1 MEAGRSAVDAV
12 IRRLFTWPPG
22 ASRARARAAAA
33 ATAELDRKQAMFRD
47 ELEQRLQVQRQLRE
61 SEARVRAIVDSA
73 AIVLFAID
81 RDGAITFSAGVG
93 PDPLGKK
100 PGEAVGWSAADLFVE
115 HPRVVEGIR
124 QSLSGIEG
132 RAELTQ
138 GERTFSF
145 SLAPFRDAAG
155 NTAGAIVVAMDVTE
169 GRRTEAALRQSVET
183 LKQVDQNRRA
193 LLRRLVNAQE
203 AERRAIASDIHDD
216 SIQSM
221 FAVGLRLF
229 SLRESMHDAAQ
240 IEQVDRLQQNV
251 QQSTD
256 RLRHLLFELRPAA
269 LDEGG
274 LPAALR
280 QYLDTMK
287 QETGIFC
294 GMCNAVAPEA
304 KGNPWESAMPR
315 GRVQLAKAVIEGRA
329 TLSPRI
335 HRNVARTALE
345 HNPASETQVIA
356 YRIAQEVL
364 ANVRKHARARRVEC
378 AVSAVDDG
386 VLTRIVDNGVGFDSG
401 RNGSVPGHLGLI
413 AMRERAEMAGGWFRI
428 TSSAGQGCAQVA
440 GALPAAG
447 HAGTGQRRHRAWLP
461 PGLRFGADA

>member
-1 MEAGRSAVDAV
+1 MEGGRSAVDAV
-12 IRRLFTWPPG
+12 MRRLFSWPAVAVIAAVLSVAWLLAHRAPSGYELPLAVTSVVLMAASTWSL
-22 ASRARARAAAA
+22 SRSRGRAAAVT
-33 ATAELDRKQAMFRD
+33 TAELDRKQAMFRD

-61 SEARVRAIVDSA
+61 SEARVLAIIDSA
-73 AIVLFAID
+73 PVVLFAID
-81 RDGAITFSAGVG
+81 REGVITFSAGVG

-100 PGEAVGWSAADLFVE
+100 PGEALGWSAADLFVE
-115 HPRVVEGIR
+115 HPNVVEGIR
-124 QSLSGIEG
+124 QALSGIDG

-155 NTAGAIVVAMDVTE
+155 NTAGAIVVAIDVTE
-169 GRRTEAALRQSVET
+169 GRRAEAALRQSLET

-193 LLRRLVNAQE
+193 LLRRLVHAQE
-203 AERRAIASDIHDD
+203 EERRAIASDIHDD
-216 SIQSM
+216 SIQAM

-229 SLRESMHDAAQ
+229 ALREALHDPAQ
-240 IEQVDRLQQNV
+240 VEQVDRIQQNV

-287 QETGIFC
+287 QESAIE
-294 GMCNAVAPEA
+294 VALE
-304 KGNPWESAMPR
+304 
-315 GRVQLAKAVIEGRA
+315 
-329 TLSPRI
+329 
-335 HRNVARTALE
+335 TALE
-345 HNPASETQVIA
+345 RSPASETQVIA
-356 YRIAQEVL
+356 YRIAQEAL

-378 AVSAVDDG
+378 AVSAVDEG
-386 VLTRIVDNGVGFDSG
+386 ILTRIVDDGVGFDGS

-428 TSSAGQGCAQVA
+428 TSSAGQGCVVEYWIPDARE
-440 GALPAAG
+440 GLKNAA
-447 HAGTGQRRHRAWLP
+447 
-461 PGLRFGADA
+461 

>member
-1 MEAGRSAVDAV
+1 MEGGRSAVDAV
-12 IRRLFTWPPG
+12 MRRLFTWPAVAVIAGVLSVAWLLAHRAPSG
-22 ASRARARAAAA
+22 YELPLAVTSVVLMAASTWSLSRSRGRAAAVT
-33 ATAELDRKQAMFRD
+33 TAELDRKQAMFRD

-61 SEARVRAIVDSA
+61 SEARVLAIIDSA
-73 AIVLFAID
+73 PVVLFAID
-81 RDGAITFSAGVG
+81 REGVITFSAGVG

-100 PGEAVGWSAADLFVE
+100 PGEALGWSAADLFVE
-115 HPRVVEGIR
+115 HPNVVEGIR
-124 QSLSGIEG
+124 QALSGVDG

-155 NTAGAIVVAMDVTE
+155 NTAGAIVVAIDVTE
-169 GRRTEAALRQSVET
+169 GRRAEAALRQSLET

-193 LLRRLVNAQE
+193 LLRRLVHAQE
-203 AERRAIASDIHDD
+203 EERRAIASDIHDD
-216 SIQSM
+216 SIQAM

-229 SLRESMHDAAQ
+229 ALREALHDPAQ
-240 IEQVDRLQQNV
+240 VEQVDRIQQNV

-287 QETGIFC
+287 QESAIE
-294 GMCNAVAPEA
+294 VALE
-304 KGNPWESAMPR
+304 
-315 GRVQLAKAVIEGRA
+315 
-329 TLSPRI
+329 
-335 HRNVARTALE
+335 TALE
-345 HNPASETQVIA
+345 RSPASETQVIA
-356 YRIAQEVL
+356 YRIAQEAL

-378 AVSAVDDG
+378 AVSAVDEG
-386 VLTRIVDNGVGFDSG
+386 ILTRIVDDGVGFDGS

-428 TSSAGQGCAQVA
+428 TSSAGQGCVVEYWIPDARE
-440 GALPAAG
+440 GLKNAA
-447 HAGTGQRRHRAWLP
+447 
-461 PGLRFGADA
+461 

>member
-1 MEAGRSAVDAV
+1 MKAGRAAVDAA
-12 IRRLFTWPPG
+12 IRRLFTWPAVAVVVSVLALAWLLAQRAPAG
-22 ASRARARAAAA
+22 AELPLGAASVALMAASTWSVSRTRARAAAS
-33 ATAELDRKQAMFRD
+33 ATAELERKQAMFRD

-61 SEARVRAIVDSA
+61 SEARVRAIIDSA
-73 AIVLFAID
+73 PIVLFAID

-115 HPRVVEGIR
+115 HPNVVEGIR
-124 QSLSGIEG
+124 QALSGIDG

-138 GERTFSF
+138 GDRTFSF
-145 SLAPFRDAAG
+145 SLAPFRDAGG
-155 NTAGAIVVAMDVTE
+155 NTAGAIVVAIDVTD
-169 GRRTEAALRQSVET
+169 GRRAEAALRQSVET
-183 LKQVDQNRRA
+183 LKQVDQNRRG
-193 LLRRLVNAQE
+193 LLRRLVHAQE
-203 AERRAIASDIHDD
+203 EERRAIASDIHDD
-216 SIQSM
+216 SIQAM

-229 SLRESMHDAAQ
+229 ALRTGLHDPTQ

-251 QQSTD
+251 QESTD

-287 QETGIFC
+287 QDSGIE
-294 GMCNAVAPEA
+294 VEL
-304 KGNPWESAMPR
+304 E
-315 GRVQLAKAVIEGRA
+315 
-329 TLSPRI
+329 
-335 HRNVARTALE
+335 TALE
-345 HNPASETQVIA
+345 RSPASETQVIA
-356 YRIAQEVL
+356 YRIAQEAL

-386 VLTRIVDNGVGFDSG
+386 ILTRIVDDGVGFDGG

-428 TSSAGQGCAQVA
+428 TSSAGKGCVVEYWIPDPRE
-440 GALPAAG
+440 GVTHAA
-447 HAGTGQRRHRAWLP
+447 
-461 PGLRFGADA
+461 

>member
-1 MEAGRSAVDAV
+1 V
-12 IRRLFTWPPG
+12 IRRLFTRMAG
-22 ASRARARAAAA
+22 GHRARLRATAA

-61 SEARVRAIVDSA
+61 SDARVRAIVDSA
-73 AIVLFAID
+73 PIVLFAID
-81 RDGAITFSAGVG
+81 RDGVITFSAGVG
-93 PDPLGKK
+93 PDPLGKQ
-100 PGEAVGWSAADLFVE
+100 PGEALGWSASDLFAE
-115 HPRVVEGIR
+115 HPVVVEGIR
-124 QSLSGIEG
+124 QALSGIDG

-138 GERTFSF
+138 GDRTFSF

-155 NTAGAIVVAMDVTE
+155 NTAGAIVVAVDVTE
-169 GRRTEAALRQSVET
+169 GRRAEAALRQSLET

-193 LLRRLVNAQE
+193 LLRRLVHAQE
-203 AERRAIASDIHDD
+203 EERRAIASDIHDD

-229 SLRESMHDAAQ
+229 TLREALHDAAQ
-240 IEQVDRLQQNV
+240 IEQVDRLQENV

-280 QYLDTMK
+280 QYLDAMK
-287 QETGIFC
+287 QESDIE
-294 GMCNAVAPEA
+294 VELEA
-304 KGNPWESAMPR
+304 E
-315 GRVQLAKAVIEGRA
+315 LEG
-329 TLSPRI
+329 TS
-335 HRNVARTALE
+335 
-345 HNPASETQVIA
+345 ASETQVIA
-356 YRIAQEVL
+356 YRIAQEAL

-386 VLTRIVDNGVGFDSG
+386 ILTRIVDDGVGFDGS
-401 RNGSVPGHLGLI
+401 RNGAVPGHLGLI

-428 TSSAGQGCAQVA
+428 TSSAGKGCVVEYWIPDAREGVSD
-440 GALPAAG
+440 AA
-447 HAGTGQRRHRAWLP
+447 
-461 PGLRFGADA
+461 

>member
-1 MEAGRSAVDAV
+1 MEAGRAAVDAV
-12 IRRLFTWPPG
+12 IRRLFTWPAVAVVIGLLALVAFVAGRAPSG
-22 ASRARARAAAA
+22 GELPLAAASVALMAASTFGVGRARARAAAA

-47 ELEQRLQVQRQLRE
+47 ELEQRLGVQRQLRE
-61 SEARVRAIVDSA
+61 SEARVRAIIDSA
-73 AIVLFAID
+73 PVVLFAID
-81 RDGAITFSAGVG
+81 REGAITFSAGIG

-100 PGEAVGWSAADLFVE
+100 PGEALGWSASDLFVE
-115 HPRVVEGIR
+115 HPNVVEGIR
-124 QSLSGIEG
+124 QALSGIDG

-138 GERTFSF
+138 GDRTFSF

-155 NTAGAIVVAMDVTE
+155 NTAGAIVVAIDVTE

-193 LLRRLVNAQE
+193 LLRRLVHAQE
-203 AERRAIASDIHDD
+203 EERRAIASDIHDD

-229 SLRESMHDAAQ
+229 SLREALHDAAQ

-251 QQSTD
+251 QESTD

-280 QYLDTMK
+280 QYLDAMK
-287 QETGIFC
+287 QETDIE
-294 GMCNAVAPEA
+294 VE
-304 KGNPWESAMPR
+304 
-315 GRVQLAKAVIEGRA
+315 LKA
-329 TLSPRI
+329 
-335 HRNVARTALE
+335 ALE
-345 HNPASETQVIA
+345 RNPASETQVIA
-356 YRIAQEVL
+356 YRIAQEAL
-364 ANVRKHARARRVEC
+364 ANIRKHARAHRVEC

-386 VLTRIVDNGVGFDSG
+386 ILTRIADDGVGFDGS
-401 RNGSVPGHLGLI
+401 RNGSVPGHLGLV

-428 TSSAGQGCAQVA
+428 TSSAGQGCVVEYWIPDAREGVTN
-440 GALPAAG
+440 AA
-447 HAGTGQRRHRAWLP
+447 
-461 PGLRFGADA
+461 

>member
-1 MEAGRSAVDAV
+1 V
-12 IRRLFTWPPG
+12 IRRLLTWPADG
-22 ASRARARAAAA
+22 SRARARAAAA
-33 ATAELDRKQAMFRD
+33 ANAEGDRKQAMFRD

-61 SEARVRAIVDSA
+61 SEARLRAIIDSA
-73 AIVLFAID
+73 PIVLFAID

-100 PGEAVGWSAADLFVE
+100 PGEALGWSAADLFVE
-115 HPRVVEGIR
+115 HPNVVEGIR
-124 QSLSGIEG
+124 QALSGIDG
-132 RAELTQ
+132 QAELTQ

-155 NTAGAIVVAMDVTE
+155 NTAGAIVVAIDVTE
-169 GRRTEAALRQSVET
+169 GRRTEAALRRSVET
-183 LKQVDQNRRA
+183 LEQVDQNRRA
-193 LLRRLVNAQE
+193 LLRRLVHAQE
-203 AERRAIASDIHDD
+203 EERRAIASDIHDD

-280 QYLDTMK
+280 QYLDVMK
-287 QETGIFC
+287 QESGIDF
-294 GMCNAVAPEA
+294 EL
-304 KGNPWESAMPR
+304 E
-315 GRVQLAKAVIEGRA
+315 
-329 TLSPRI
+329 
-335 HRNVARTALE
+335 TALE
-345 HNPASETQVIA
+345 RSPASETQVIA
-356 YRIAQEVL
+356 YRIAQEAL
-364 ANVRKHARARRVEC
+364 GNVRKHAGARRVEC

-386 VLTRIVDNGVGFDSG
+386 ILTRIADDGVGFDSS

-413 AMRERAEMAGGWFRI
+413 AMRERAEMAGGWYRI
-428 TSSAGQGCAQVA
+428 TSSAGQGCVVEYWIPDAREGVTN
-440 GALPAAG
+440 AA
-447 HAGTGQRRHRAWLP
+447 
-461 PGLRFGADA
+461 

>member
-1 MEAGRSAVDAV
+1 MEADRSGIETVLG
-12 IRRLFTWPPG
+12 RLFSWPPG
-22 ASRARARAAAA
+22 GGRARARAA

-61 SEARVRAIVDSA
+61 SEARVGAIIDSA
-73 AIVLFAID
+73 PIVLFAID

-100 PGEAVGWSAADLFVE
+100 PGEALGWSAADLFAE
-115 HPRVVEGIR
+115 HPKVVEGIR
-124 QSLSGIEG
+124 QALSGIEG

-138 GERTFSF
+138 AERTFSF

-155 NTAGAIVVAMDVTE
+155 NTAGAIVVAIDVTD

-183 LKQVDQNRRA
+183 LKQVDQNRRG
-193 LLRRLVNAQE
+193 LLRRLVHAQE
-203 AERRAIASDIHDD
+203 EERRAIASDIHDD

-229 SLRESMHDAAQ
+229 ALREALHDSAQ
-240 IEQVDRLQQNV
+240 IEQVDRLQENV

-280 QYLDTMK
+280 QYLDAMA
-287 QETGIFC
+287 QETGIE
-294 GMCNAVAPEA
+294 VE
-304 KGNPWESAMPR
+304 
-315 GRVQLAKAVIEGRA
+315 LATMLDR
-329 TLSPRI
+329 
-335 HRNVARTALE
+335 
-345 HNPASETQVIA
+345 NPASETQVIA
-356 YRIAQEVL
+356 YRIAQEAL
-364 ANVRKHARARRVEC
+364 ANVRKHARARHVEC

-386 VLTRIVDNGVGFDSG
+386 ILTRIADDGVGFDGSH
-401 RNGSVPGHLGLI
+401 NGSVPGHLGLI

-428 TSSAGQGCAQVA
+428 TSSAGEGCVVEYWIPDAREEVTN
-440 GALPAAG
+440 AA
-447 HAGTGQRRHRAWLP
+447 
-461 PGLRFGADA
+461 

>member
-1 MEAGRSAVDAV
+1 MEGGRSAVDAV
-12 IRRLFTWPPG
+12 MRRLFTWPAVAVIAGVLSVAWLLAHRAPSG
-22 ASRARARAAAA
+22 YELPLAVTSVVLMAASTWSLSRSRGRAAAVT
-33 ATAELDRKQAMFRD
+33 TAELDRKQAMFRD

-61 SEARVRAIVDSA
+61 SEARVLAIIDSA
-73 AIVLFAID
+73 PVVLFAID
-81 RDGAITFSAGVG
+81 REGVITFSAGVG

-100 PGEAVGWSAADLFVE
+100 PGEALGWSAADLFVE
-115 HPRVVEGIR
+115 HPNVVEGIR
-124 QSLSGIEG
+124 QALSGVDG

-138 GERTFSF
+138 GQRTFSF

-155 NTAGAIVVAMDVTE
+155 NTAGAIVVAIDVTE
-169 GRRTEAALRQSVET
+169 GRRAEAALRQSLET

-193 LLRRLVNAQE
+193 LLRRLVHAQE
-203 AERRAIASDIHDD
+203 EERRAIASDIHDD
-216 SIQSM
+216 SIQAM

-229 SLRESMHDAAQ
+229 ALREALHDPAQ
-240 IEQVDRLQQNV
+240 VEQVDRIQQNV

-287 QETGIFC
+287 QESAIE
-294 GMCNAVAPEA
+294 VALE
-304 KGNPWESAMPR
+304 
-315 GRVQLAKAVIEGRA
+315 
-329 TLSPRI
+329 
-335 HRNVARTALE
+335 TALE
-345 HNPASETQVIA
+345 RSPASETQVIA
-356 YRIAQEVL
+356 YRIAQEAL

-378 AVSAVDDG
+378 AVSAVDEG
-386 VLTRIVDNGVGFDSG
+386 ILTRIVDDGVGFDGS

-428 TSSAGQGCAQVA
+428 TSSAGQGCVVEYWIPDARE
-440 GALPAAG
+440 GLKNAA
-447 HAGTGQRRHRAWLP
+447 
-461 PGLRFGADA
+461 

>member
-12 IRRLFTWPPG
+12 IRRLFAWPVDG
-22 ASRARARAAAA
+22 SRARARAAAA
-33 ATAELDRKQAMFRD
+33 ANADRDRKQAMFRD

-61 SEARVRAIVDSA
+61 SEARLRAIIDSA
-73 AIVLFAID
+73 PIVLFAID
-81 RDGAITFSAGVG
+81 REGVITFSAGVG

-100 PGEAVGWSAADLFVE
+100 PGEAQGWSAADLFVE
-115 HPRVVEGIR
+115 HPTVVEGIR
-124 QSLSGIEG
+124 QALSGIDG

-145 SLAPFRDAAG
+145 NLAPFRDAAG
-155 NTAGAIVVAMDVTE
+155 NTAGAIVVAVDVTE

-193 LLRRLVNAQE
+193 LLRRLVHAQE
-203 AERRAIASDIHDD
+203 EERRAIASDIHDD

-229 SLRESMHDAAQ
+229 SLRESMRDAAQ
-240 IEQVDRLQQNV
+240 IEQVERLQQNV

-274 LPAALR
+274 LPAALQ
-280 QYLDTMK
+280 QYLDVMK
-287 QETGIFC
+287 EESGI
-294 GMCNAVAPEA
+294 AVEL
-304 KGNPWESAMPR
+304 E
-315 GRVQLAKAVIEGRA
+315 
-329 TLSPRI
+329 
-335 HRNVARTALE
+335 TALE
-345 HNPASETQVIA
+345 RSPASETQVIA
-356 YRIAQEVL
+356 YRIAQEAL
-364 ANVRKHARARRVEC
+364 GNVRKHAGARRVEC
-378 AVSAVDDG
+378 AVSAVEDG
-386 VLTRIVDNGVGFDSG
+386 ILTRIADDGVGFDSS

-428 TSSAGQGCAQVA
+428 TSSAGEGCVVEYWIPDAREGIA
-440 GALPAAG
+440 NAA
-447 HAGTGQRRHRAWLP
+447 
-461 PGLRFGADA
+461 

>member
-1 MEAGRSAVDAV
+1 MEGGRSAVDAV
-12 IRRLFTWPPG
+12 MRRLFTWPAVAVIAGVLSVAWLLAHRAPSG
-22 ASRARARAAAA
+22 YELPLAVTSVVLMAASTWSLSRSRGRAAAVT
-33 ATAELDRKQAMFRD
+33 TAELDRKQAMFRD

-61 SEARVRAIVDSA
+61 SEARVRAIIDSA
-73 AIVLFAID
+73 PVVLFAID
-81 RDGAITFSAGVG
+81 REGVITFSAGVG

-100 PGEAVGWSAADLFVE
+100 PGEALGWSAADLFVE
-115 HPRVVEGIR
+115 HPNVVEGIR
-124 QSLSGIEG
+124 QALSGVDG

-138 GERTFSF
+138 GQRTFSF

-155 NTAGAIVVAMDVTE
+155 NTAGAIVVAIDVTE
-169 GRRTEAALRQSVET
+169 GRRAEAALRQSLET

-193 LLRRLVNAQE
+193 LLRRLVHAQE
-203 AERRAIASDIHDD
+203 EERRAIASDIHDD
-216 SIQSM
+216 SIQAM

-229 SLRESMHDAAQ
+229 ALREALHDPAQ
-240 IEQVDRLQQNV
+240 VEQVDRIQQNV

-287 QETGIFC
+287 QESAIE
-294 GMCNAVAPEA
+294 VALE
-304 KGNPWESAMPR
+304 
-315 GRVQLAKAVIEGRA
+315 
-329 TLSPRI
+329 
-335 HRNVARTALE
+335 TALE
-345 HNPASETQVIA
+345 RSPASETQVIA
-356 YRIAQEVL
+356 YRIAQEAL

-378 AVSAVDDG
+378 AVSAVDEG
-386 VLTRIVDNGVGFDSG
+386 ILTRIVDDGVGFDGS

-428 TSSAGQGCAQVA
+428 TSSAGQGCVVEYWIPDARE
-440 GALPAAG
+440 GLKNAA
-447 HAGTGQRRHRAWLP
+447 
-461 PGLRFGADA
+461 

>member
-1 MEAGRSAVDAV
+1 MEAGHSAVDTV
-12 IRRLFTWPPG
+12 IRRLFTWPSDS
-22 ASRARARAAAA
+22 SRARARAAAA
-33 ATAELDRKQAMFRD
+33 ANAERGRKQAMFRD
-47 ELEQRLQVQRQLRE
+47 ELEQRLQVQGQLRE
-61 SEARVRAIVDSA
+61 SEARLRTIIDSA
-73 AIVLFAID
+73 PIVLFAID
-81 RDGAITFSAGVG
+81 RNGAITFSAGVG

-115 HPRVVEGIR
+115 HPNVVEGIR
-124 QSLSGIEG
+124 QALSGIDG
-132 RAELTQ
+132 RAELSQ

-145 SLAPFRDAAG
+145 NLAPFRDAAG
-155 NTAGAIVVAMDVTE
+155 NTAGAIVVAIDVTE

-193 LLRRLVNAQE
+193 LLRRLVHAQE
-203 AERRAIASDIHDD
+203 EERRAIASDIHDD

-229 SLRESMHDAAQ
+229 SLRESMRDAEQ

-280 QYLDTMK
+280 QYLDVMK
-287 QETGIFC
+287 QESGIDF
-294 GMCNAVAPEA
+294 E
-304 KGNPWESAMPR
+304 
-315 GRVQLAKAVIEGRA
+315 LD
-329 TLSPRI
+329 
-335 HRNVARTALE
+335 TALE
-345 HNPASETQVIA
+345 RSPASETQVIA
-356 YRIAQEVL
+356 YRIAQEAL
-364 ANVRKHARARRVEC
+364 ANVRRHAGARRVEC
-378 AVSAVDDG
+378 AVSAADGGILTHIADD
-386 VLTRIVDNGVGFDSG
+386 GVGFDSS

-428 TSSAGQGCAQVA
+428 TSSAGKGCVVEYWIPDA
-440 GALPAAG
+440 GEGVTNAA
-447 HAGTGQRRHRAWLP
+447 
-461 PGLRFGADA
+461 

>member
-1 MEAGRSAVDAV
+1 MDTDRSAVDAA
-12 IRRLFTWPPG
+12 IRRLFTWPLG
-22 ASRARARAAAA
+22 VSRARARAAAA
-33 ATAELDRKQAMFRD
+33 STAELDRKQAMFRD

-61 SEARVRAIVDSA
+61 SEARVRAIIDSA
-73 AIVLFAID
+73 PIVLFAID
-81 RDGAITFSAGVG
+81 RNGAITFSAGVG

-124 QSLSGIEG
+124 QALSGIDG

-145 SLAPFRDAAG
+145 SLAPFRDAGG
-155 NTAGAIVVAMDVTE
+155 NTTGAIVVAIDVTE
-169 GRRTEAALRQSVET
+169 GRRTEAALRQSLET
-183 LKQVDQNRRA
+183 LNQVDQNRRA
-193 LLRRLVNAQE
+193 LLRRLVHAQE
-203 AERRAIASDIHDD
+203 EERRAIASDIHDD

-229 SLRESMHDAAQ
+229 SLRESMRDAAQ

-251 QQSTD
+251 QESTD

-280 QYLDTMK
+280 QYLDAMK
-287 QETGIFC
+287 QETT
-294 GMCNAVAPEA
+294 
-304 KGNPWESAMPR
+304 
-315 GRVQLAKAVIEGRA
+315 IE
-329 TLSPRI
+329 
-335 HRNVARTALE
+335 VVLE
-345 HNPASETQVIA
+345 TSLERNPASETQVIA
-356 YRIAQEVL
+356 YRIAQEAL

-386 VLTRIVDNGVGFDSG
+386 ILTRIADDGVGFDGS

-428 TSSAGQGCAQVA
+428 TSSAGNGCVVEYWIPDAREGLTNVA
-440 GALPAAG
+440 
-447 HAGTGQRRHRAWLP
+447 
-461 PGLRFGADA
+461 

>member
-1 MEAGRSAVDAV
+1 MEAGRAAVDAV
-12 IRRLFTWPPG
+12 IRRLFTWPAVAVVIGLLALVAFVAGRAPSG
-22 ASRARARAAAA
+22 GELPLAAASVALMAASTFGVGRARARAAAA

-47 ELEQRLQVQRQLRE
+47 ELEQRLGVQRQLRE
-61 SEARVRAIVDSA
+61 SEARVRAIIDSA
-73 AIVLFAID
+73 PVVLFAID
-81 RDGAITFSAGVG
+81 REGAITFSAGIG

-100 PGEAVGWSAADLFVE
+100 PGEALGWSASDLFVE
-115 HPRVVEGIR
+115 HPNVVEGIR
-124 QSLSGIEG
+124 QALSGIDG

-138 GERTFSF
+138 GDRTFSF

-155 NTAGAIVVAMDVTE
+155 NTAGAIVVAIDVTE

-193 LLRRLVNAQE
+193 LLRRLVHAQE
-203 AERRAIASDIHDD
+203 EERRAIASDIHDD

-229 SLRESMHDAAQ
+229 SLREALHDAAQ

-251 QQSTD
+251 QESTD

-280 QYLDTMK
+280 QYLDAMK
-287 QETGIFC
+287 QETDIE
-294 GMCNAVAPEA
+294 VE
-304 KGNPWESAMPR
+304 
-315 GRVQLAKAVIEGRA
+315 LKA
-329 TLSPRI
+329 
-335 HRNVARTALE
+335 ALE
-345 HNPASETQVIA
+345 RNPASETQVIA
-356 YRIAQEVL
+356 YRIAQEAL

-386 VLTRIVDNGVGFDSG
+386 ILTRIADDGVGFDGS
-401 RNGSVPGHLGLI
+401 RNGSVPGHLGLV

-428 TSSAGQGCAQVA
+428 TSSAGQGCVVEYWIPDAREGVTN
-440 GALPAAG
+440 AA
-447 HAGTGQRRHRAWLP
+447 
-461 PGLRFGADA
+461 

>member
-1 MEAGRSAVDAV
+1 MDTGRPAVDAV
-12 IRRLFTWPPG
+12 IRRLFSWPLG
-22 ASRARARAAAA
+22 MSRARARAAAA
-33 ATAELDRKQAMFRD
+33 STAELDRKQAMFRD

-61 SEARVRAIVDSA
+61 SEARVRAIIDSA
-73 AIVLFAID
+73 PIVLFAID

-115 HPRVVEGIR
+115 HPTVVEGIR
-124 QSLSGIEG
+124 QALSGIDG

-155 NTAGAIVVAMDVTE
+155 NTAGAIVVAIDVTE
-169 GRRTEAALRQSVET
+169 GRRTEAALRQSLET

-193 LLRRLVNAQE
+193 LLRRLVHAQE
-203 AERRAIASDIHDD
+203 EERRAIASDIHDD

-229 SLRESMHDAAQ
+229 GLREALHDAAQ

-280 QYLDTMK
+280 QYLDAMK
-287 QETGIFC
+287 ADT
-294 GMCNAVAPEA
+294 A
-304 KGNPWESAMPR
+304 
-315 GRVQLAKAVIEGRA
+315 IEVV
-329 TLSPRI
+329 LE
-335 HRNVARTALE
+335 TALE

-356 YRIAQEVL
+356 YRIAQEAL
-364 ANVRKHARARRVEC
+364 ANVRKHAGARRVEC

-386 VLTRIVDNGVGFDSG
+386 ILTRIADDGVGFDSS
-401 RNGSVPGHLGLI
+401 RNGSVPGHLGLV

-428 TSSAGQGCAQVA
+428 TSSAGHGCVVEYWIPDDREEGTSVA
-440 GALPAAG
+440 
-447 HAGTGQRRHRAWLP
+447 
-461 PGLRFGADA
+461 

>member
-1 MEAGRSAVDAV
+1 MEGGRSAVDAV
-12 IRRLFTWPPG
+12 MRRLFTWPAVAVIAGVLSVAWLLAHRAPSG
-22 ASRARARAAAA
+22 YELPLAVTSVVLMAASTWSLSRSRGRAAAVT
-33 ATAELDRKQAMFRD
+33 TAELDRKQAMFRD

-61 SEARVRAIVDSA
+61 SEARVLAIIDRAPV
-73 AIVLFAID
+73 VLFAID
-81 RDGAITFSAGVG
+81 REGVITFSAGVG

-100 PGEAVGWSAADLFVE
+100 PGEALGWSAADLFVE
-115 HPRVVEGIR
+115 HPNVVEGIR
-124 QSLSGIEG
+124 QALSGVDG

-155 NTAGAIVVAMDVTE
+155 NTAGAIVVAIDVTE
-169 GRRTEAALRQSVET
+169 GRRAEAALRQSLET

-193 LLRRLVNAQE
+193 LLRRLVHAQE
-203 AERRAIASDIHDD
+203 EERRAIASDIHDD
-216 SIQSM
+216 SIQAM

-229 SLRESMHDAAQ
+229 ALREALHDPAQ
-240 IEQVDRLQQNV
+240 VEQVDRIQQNV

-287 QETGIFC
+287 QESAIE
-294 GMCNAVAPEA
+294 VALE
-304 KGNPWESAMPR
+304 
-315 GRVQLAKAVIEGRA
+315 
-329 TLSPRI
+329 
-335 HRNVARTALE
+335 TALE
-345 HNPASETQVIA
+345 RSPASETQVIA
-356 YRIAQEVL
+356 YRIAQEAL

-378 AVSAVDDG
+378 AVSAVDEG
-386 VLTRIVDNGVGFDSG
+386 ILTRIVDDGVGFDGS

-428 TSSAGQGCAQVA
+428 TSSAGQGCVVEYWIPDARE
-440 GALPAAG
+440 GLKNAA
-447 HAGTGQRRHRAWLP
+447 
-461 PGLRFGADA
+461 

>member
-73 AIVLFAID
+73 PIVLFAID

-93 PDPLGKK
+93 PDPLGQK

-287 QETGIFC
+287 QETGIE
-294 GMCNAVAPEA
+294 VEL
-304 KGNPWESAMPR
+304 
-315 GRVQLAKAVIEGRA
+315 Q
-329 TLSPRI
+329 
-335 HRNVARTALE
+335 TALE

-428 TSSAGQGCAQVA
+428 TSSAGQGCVVEYWIPDAREVVSN
-440 GALPAAG
+440 AA
-447 HAGTGQRRHRAWLP
+447 
-461 PGLRFGADA
+461 

>member
-1 MEAGRSAVDAV
+1 MASRYIRMRAGAVDAI
-12 IRRLFTWPPG
+12 IRRLISRPG
-22 ASRARARAAAA
+22 VAGLAGLLALLLGLPWLMGHRSPAGFELPLALASVALMAAAAWSMDRARARGAAAA
-33 ATAELDRKQAMFRD
+33 NAELARKQLMFRD
-47 ELEQRLQVQRQLRE
+47 ELEQRLQVQSHLRE
-61 SEARVRAIVDSA
+61 SEARLRAIVDSA
-73 AIVLFAID
+73 PIVLFAID

-155 NTAGAIVVAMDVTE
+155 NTAGAIVVAIDVTE

-193 LLRRLVNAQE
+193 LLRRLVHAQE

-269 LDEGG
+269 LDDDG

-287 QETGIFC
+287 QETGIE
-294 GMCNAVAPEA
+294 VELQT
-304 KGNPWESAMPR
+304 
-315 GRVQLAKAVIEGRA
+315 V
-329 TLSPRI
+329 
-335 HRNVARTALE
+335 LE
-345 HNPASETQVIA
+345 RNPASETQVIA
-356 YRIAQEVL
+356 YRIAQEAL

-386 VLTRIVDNGVGFDSG
+386 ILTRIADDGVGFEDDRG
-401 RNGSVPGHLGLI
+401 RPTAGHLGLVS
-413 AMRERAEMAGGWFRI
+413 MRERAEMAGGWFRI
-428 TSSAGQGCAQVA
+428 TSSRGNGCLVEYWIPD
-440 GALPAAG
+440 GKEGVSRAA
-447 HAGTGQRRHRAWLP
+447 
-461 PGLRFGADA
+461 

>member
-1 MEAGRSAVDAV
+1 MDSGRPAVDAV
-12 IRRLFTWPPG
+12 FRRLFTWPLG
-22 ASRARARAAAA
+22 RGRARARAAAA
-33 ATAELDRKQAMFRD
+33 SAAELDRKQAMFRD

-73 AIVLFAID
+73 PIVLFAID
-81 RDGAITFSAGVG
+81 RDGAISFSAGVG

-124 QSLSGIEG
+124 QALSGIDG

-155 NTAGAIVVAMDVTE
+155 NTAGAIVVAIDVTE
-169 GRRTEAALRQSVET
+169 GRRTETALRQSLET
-183 LKQVDQNRRA
+183 LKQVDHNRRA
-193 LLRRLVNAQE
+193 LLRRLVHAQE
-203 AERRAIASDIHDD
+203 EERRAIASDIHDD

-229 SLRESMHDAAQ
+229 GLREALHDAAQ

-280 QYLDTMK
+280 QYLDAMK
-287 QETGIFC
+287 ADT
-294 GMCNAVAPEA
+294 A
-304 KGNPWESAMPR
+304 
-315 GRVQLAKAVIEGRA
+315 IEVV
-329 TLSPRI
+329 LE
-335 HRNVARTALE
+335 TALE

-356 YRIAQEVL
+356 YRIAQEAL
-364 ANVRKHARARRVEC
+364 ANVRKHAGARRVEC

-386 VLTRIVDNGVGFDSG
+386 ILTRIADDGAGFDSS
-401 RNGSVPGHLGLI
+401 RNGSAPGHLGLI

-428 TSSAGQGCAQVA
+428 TSSAGHGCVVEYWIPDDREGLANVA
-440 GALPAAG
+440 
-447 HAGTGQRRHRAWLP
+447 
-461 PGLRFGADA
+461 